1 MSMMSVQPTIMW
13 IKKAIYCGVVLITLL
28 LCHFVYAE
36 EARQTVSFN
45 NTDILDVIR
54 WAADLTDKNII
65 VSEGVK
71 NKKVTVI
78 SGEPMTK
85 KEAYETFLS
94 ILQVSGLAAVEA
106 EGSLKIFPAQD
117 AKSNAIPLI
126 DDVQA
131 SNEDIVIRVVK
142 VKNMAAAQLQ
152 ALLKPLVPASAAFEV
167 NPDTNIMLIADNKS
181 NIEKIVGLVEK
192 IDKAGTIDIE
202 VIQLRHASAKDVVT
216 LVSSL
221 VPKIV
226 GTGKDAVPTQTINFA
241 ADERSN
247 SILMSGDPVMRAQI
261 KNLIER
267 IDQPLAGEG
276 NTQVIYLNYVDSKT
290 MAEILT
296 KVSGAVVST
305 DKGQNASSTST
316 TTTPGAASVVAS
328 EANNALIITAPPAML
343 STLRGVIQKLDV
355 RREQV
360 LVEALL
366 VEVNEN
372 LGRQLG
378 LFMQGNQPGTG
389 VQLGGLFDPAKGI
402 TFSSPSAGSTTTTTT
417 AAGTTTTT
425 NPTPAAGAI
434 TAGTTAIN
442 AGGLLAS
449 YFRSGNLAGVLSAL
463 ETSSDSNILSTP
475 TIIALDNEEASI
487 LVGENV
493 PFKTGEQ
500 NLSTSTVNTTST
512 SGTTTPTTSSYP
524 NTFVTI
530 QREDIGI
537 TLKVKPKIN
546 SNDTLTLE
554 IEQKVESI
562 ENSTSTGA
570 SDIITSKREIK
581 TKAIIN
587 DNQILVLGGL
597 IQNESDSGQ
606 TGVPFLQNIPVIGWL
621 FKGSQKTVVKK
632 NLMIFIHPRI
642 LRSGEE
648 GRVVSSGDY
657 DKLRGLE
664 EFYNKNT
671 DFLSYKKD
679 QPILPE
685 LPPAMRD
692 PKEFPVKESQAV
704 DVITVK
710 KVEPVFVPEEPV
722 SQPVPAVQIAPVT
735 PPKVEAADA
744 VSEPVKPNLLT
755 PAKPKVVKPVAK
767 PAAKMPMS
775 KQAMQKAP
783 AKPAAAPVVKPP
795 APVKVT
801 VAPDTSLPAVPAE
814 VAPAEPASAA
824 AIH

>member
-1 MSMMSVQPTIMW
+1 MSMMPVQSNLVW
-13 IKKAIYCGVVLITLL
+13 VKKAICCGLVLAALL
-28 LCHFVYAE
+28 MCPFTNAE
-36 EARQTVSFN
+36 EAKQSVSFN

-65 VSEGVK
+65 VSEAVK

-78 SGEPMTK
+78 AGEPMTK

-106 EGSLKIFPAQD
+106 EGALKIFPAQD

-131 SNEDIVIRVVK
+131 SNEDMVIRVVK
-142 VKNMAAAQLQ
+142 IKNMAAAQLQ
-152 ALLKPLVPASAAFEV
+152 ALLKPLVPATAAFEV
-167 NPDTNIMLIADNKS
+167 NPDTNILLIADNKS

-202 VIQLRHASAKDVVT
+202 VIPLKHASAKDVVT

-226 GTGKDAVPTQTINFA
+226 GTGKDAVPTQTVNFA

-305 DKGQNASSTST
+305 DKGQNASTSST

-343 STLRGVIQKLDV
+343 STLKGVIEKLDV

-378 LFMQGNQPGTG
+378 WFMQGDPRTNGTQFSGLYDPG
-389 VQLGGLFDPAKGI
+389 KGI
-402 TFSSPSAGSTTTTTT
+402 SIPSPTTTTTT
-417 AAGTTTTT
+417 ATDGTVTTTAGSSVPT
-425 NPTPAAGAI
+425 NL
-434 TAGTTAIN
+434 
-442 AGGLLAS
+442 GGLLAS
-449 YFRSGNLAGVLSAL
+449 YFHNGNLAGVLSAL
-463 ETSSDSNILSTP
+463 ETDSDANVLSTP
-475 TIIALDNEEASI
+475 TIVALDNEEASI

-500 NLSTSTVNTTST
+500 NLSTSTVNTNTST
-512 SGTTTPTTSSYP
+512 SGTTTPTTSYP

-530 QREDIGI
+530 QRQDIGI

-546 SNDTLTLE
+546 INDTLTLE

-562 ENSTSTGA
+562 ENSANSGA
-570 SDIITSKREIK
+570 SDIITNKRELK
-581 TKAIIN
+581 TKAIVN

-597 IQNESDSGQ
+597 IQNES
-606 TGVPFLQNIPVIGWL
+606 TGTQSKVPFLGDIPLIGWL
-621 FKGSQKTVVKK
+621 FKGAQKTAVKK

-648 GRVVSSGDY
+648 GRAISSGDY

-671 DFLSYKKD
+671 DFLSFKKD

-685 LPPAMRD
+685 LPPAMRG
-692 PKEFPVKESQAV
+692 PGEFPVKESKAV

-710 KVEPVFVPEEPV
+710 KEEPVFVPEEPIA
-722 SQPVPAVQIAPVT
+722 QPAPAAKTAAVT
-735 PPKVEAADA
+735 PPKAEAADA
-744 VSEPVKPNLLT
+744 VSEPVKPALLT

-767 PAAKMPMS
+767 PVARMPMS
-775 KQAMQKAP
+775 KQVMQKSP
-783 AKPAAAPVVKPP
+783 AKPAQAPVAKPP
-795 APVKVT
+795 APAT
-801 VAPDTSLPAVPAE
+801 DGEATPAAPLPATP
-814 VAPAEPASAA
+814 
-824 AIH
+824 